1 MFKKIALYTFV
12 VIAFIIIICII
23 KESVLNNPTRIY
35 NKTKS
40 KYESLTGLS
49 VKKAVYSPKRTT
61 TYALRYMTI
70 IPMGKAKMFTQEQ
83 EGKILLSAV
92 AQPPSFVKNIYDAKA
107 EIESLID
114 GEEFYPLRY
123 REVTITPEKE
133 RKKEMLFYQSKNI
146 MERDGNKY
154 QIPAMT
160 FCPVS
165 AFYFLQVQN
174 LEVGQDYEIPLISKE
189 DIYLFKMK
197 VISKKDNI
205 FKLKGSVRRRNLSSS
220 HGADFTV
227 WITDDM
233 RIPLLFK
240 VWTQAGSLTGRL
252 ILEE

>member
-1 MFKKIALYTFV
+1 MFKKIALYTFIAV
-12 VIAFIIIICII
+12 VFIIIICIV

-40 KYESLTGLS
+40 KYEDLVGLS
-49 VKKAVYSPKRTT
+49 AKEIVYSSKRNT

-70 IPMGKAKMFTQEQ
+70 IPMGKAKMFAE
-83 EGKILLSAV
+83 EKGRKILLNAI
-92 AQPPSFVKNIYDAKA
+92 AEPTNFIKNIYAVKAK
-107 EIESLID
+107 IESLID
-114 GEEFYPLRY
+114 GKEFYPLRY
-123 REVTITPEKE
+123 RETTITPEKE
-133 RKKEMLFYQSKNI
+133 KNKEMVFYQSKNI

-154 QIPAMT
+154 QIPSMT

-165 AFYFLQVQN
+165 AFYFLQVQE
-174 LEVGQDYEIPLISKE
+174 LAVGKDYEIPLITKE

-227 WITDDM
+227 WIAEDIRT
-233 RIPLLFK
+233 PLLFK
-240 VWTQAGSLTGRL
+240 VWTQVGSLTGRL
-252 ILEE
+252 SK